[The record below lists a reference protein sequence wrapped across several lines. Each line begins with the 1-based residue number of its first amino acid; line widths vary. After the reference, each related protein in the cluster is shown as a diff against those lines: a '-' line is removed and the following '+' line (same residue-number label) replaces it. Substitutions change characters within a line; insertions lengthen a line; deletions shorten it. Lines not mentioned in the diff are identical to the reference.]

1 LWRARLDMAIL
12 CPELGTHLGKGP
24 GEAAA
29 VVGQYMCHA
38 EGKSVS
44 GFAQEGDGTGF
55 GFIGLDGKMNRARA
69 AVDGDVEI
77 DGVDGPNG
85 IDVPYC
91 GLSNQKQRS
100 RPP

>member
-1 LWRARLDMAIL
+1 MAIL
-12 CPELGTHLGKGP
+12 RAQLGADLGEGR

-29 VVGQYMCHA
+29 VACQYTCHA
-38 EGKSVS
+38 EGKSR
-44 GFAQEGDGTGF
+44 GRFAQKRDGARF
-55 GFIGLDGKMNRARA
+55 GFVVLDGEVDRARA
-69 AVDGDVEI
+69 AINRDVKI

>member
-1 LWRARLDMAIL
+1 
-12 CPELGTHLGKGP
+12 
-24 GEAAA
+24 
-29 VVGQYMCHA
+29 MCHA
-38 EGKSVS
+38 EGQGSG
-44 GFAQEGDGTGF
+44 GFAQKSDGAGF
-55 GFIGLDGKMNRARA
+55 GFIVLDGEVDRARA
-69 AVDGDVEI
+69 AVDGDREI

>member
-1 LWRARLDMAIL
+1 
-12 CPELGTHLGKGP
+12 
-24 GEAAA
+24 
-29 VVGQYMCHA
+29 MCHA